1 MNRCLKLIE
10 APTHIPVPGN
20 KIIDEYIG
28 RVNSG
33 DTQASIAHMRS
44 PAGWSEPG
52 QRPEFDEYT
61 VVLKGAMRVEHE
73 GGVTEVKAGQAI
85 IARKGEWV
93 RYSTPEGAEYMA
105 ICVPAFSPEP
115 STATLESLLLLVNL
129 GAAVI
134 HAVNRALSGHGEDLA
149 AAGNFHGYGFGHL
162 ALHLAGALHS
172 IGVHTFQRHRIELR
186 ALDRAHPCYRISP

>member
-1 MNRCLKLIE
+1 MPKLIE
-10 APTHIPVPGN
+10 APTQIPVPGN

-61 VVLKGAMRVEHE
+61 VVLKGVMRVEHE
-73 GGVTEVKAGQAI
+73 AGVTEVKAGQAI

-105 ICVPAFSPEP
+105 ICVPAFARD
-115 STATLESLLLLVNL
+115 T
-129 GAAVI
+129 
-134 HAVNRALSGHGEDLA
+134 
-149 AAGNFHGYGFGHL
+149 
-162 ALHLAGALHS
+162 
-172 IGVHTFQRHRIELR
+172 VHRD
-186 ALDRAHPCYRISP
+186 A

>member
-1 MNRCLKLIE
+1 MPQLIA
-10 APTHIPVPGN
+10 APTQIPVPGN

-52 QRPEFDEYT
+52 QRPDFDEYT
-61 VVLKGAMRVEHE
+61 VVLKGVMQVEHE
-73 GGVTEVKAGQAI
+73 AGVSEVKAGQAI

-105 ICVPAFSPEP
+105 ICVPAFTPD
-115 STATLESLLLLVNL
+115 T
-129 GAAVI
+129 
-134 HAVNRALSGHGEDLA
+134 
-149 AAGNFHGYGFGHL
+149 
-162 ALHLAGALHS
+162 
-172 IGVHTFQRHRIELR
+172 VHRD
-186 ALDRAHPCYRISP
+186 A

>member
-1 MNRCLKLIE
+1 MPQLIA
-10 APTHIPVPGN
+10 APTQIPVPGN

-52 QRPEFDEYT
+52 QRPDFDEYT
-61 VVLKGAMRVEHE
+61 VVLKGVMRVEHE
-73 GGVTEVKAGQAI
+73 AGVSEVKAGQAI

-105 ICVPAFSPEP
+105 ICVPAFTPD
-115 STATLESLLLLVNL
+115 T
-129 GAAVI
+129 
-134 HAVNRALSGHGEDLA
+134 
-149 AAGNFHGYGFGHL
+149 
-162 ALHLAGALHS
+162 
-172 IGVHTFQRHRIELR
+172 VHRD
-186 ALDRAHPCYRISP
+186 A